1 MKRLLMHKNKIVA
14 KFDCSNFYVK
24 NIEIVNG
31 MLMPFIVTD
40 NEKTNNAVFLDWKK
54 SRPKPCMPQNF
65 TNPVL
70 SQIGQTY
77 EDISDFVCASLTDCY
92 WFKPENL
99 EIKWEDVNYFKN
111 KIIDN
116 QNIIKIEDKIHKY
129 TDSTKYLQKVFDKNK
144 TYRRFIKYFTLDTE
158 GDYCIVKTC
167 DVCNNGLDVFNEVIG
182 NILEEALDIE
192 GAQYYIYPY
201 NFECEGNIYNIPLA
215 VCKLFVQDDTKE
227 MVTLSS
233 LSKIGDLSSF
243 NTYEYLISLGFKEE
257 LNKMIVLDYLLL
269 NPDRS
274 FDNMAII
281 RDSET
286 LTFKNL
292 APIYDCGA
300 AFNYFGNQ
308 IENDDTDY
316 SLPFLKRHSR
326 QIELVDDFS
335 FVDFEALDEAVKTVD
350 ALISYSALSSMQKE
364 KIIKTLIKRIDSL
377 KNIILNKENTAQNSV
392 KIVRAADKINKRFDV
407 EAIIKFTG
415 MDPIISQDPG
425 HLFINYLS
433 LDGKK
438 EFAQF
443 QTDNPN
449 LKERFDN
456 FKKDTL
462 CLL

>member
-24 NIEIVNG
+24 NIEIING

-40 NEKTNNAVFLDWKK
+40 NEKANNATFMDWKK
-54 SRPKPCMPQNF
+54 SRPKPCAPQNF
-65 TNPVL
+65 TNPIL
-70 SQIGQTY
+70 SRIGNTY
-77 EDISDFVCASLTDCY
+77 EDISEFICASLTDCY
-92 WFKPENL
+92 WFKPEDL
-99 EIKWEDVNYFKN
+99 DIKWEDINYFNN

-116 QNIIKIEDKIHKY
+116 KNIVKIDDKIHKY
-129 TDSTKYLQKVFDKNK
+129 TDSTKYFKQIFEKNK
-144 TYRRFIKYFTLDTE
+144 TYRRFIKYFTINED
-158 GDYCIVKTC
+158 DNYCIVKTC

-182 NILEEALDIE
+182 NVLEEALDIE

-201 NFECEGNIYNIPLA
+201 NFECEGNVYNIPLA
-215 VCKLFVQDDTKE
+215 ICELFIQDDSEE
-227 MVTLSS
+227 MITLSS

-243 NTYEYLISLGFKEE
+243 NTYEYLVSLGFKED

-286 LTFKNL
+286 LVFKRF

-300 AFNYFGNQ
+300 SFNYYNNQ
-308 IENDDTDY
+308 VEDDDTDY

-335 FVDFEALDEAVKTVD
+335 FVDFEALDEAIDTVD
-350 ALISYSALSSMQKE
+350 ALISYSALSTKE
-364 KIIKTLIKRIDSL
+364 KERIINILKTRVKNL
-377 KNIILNKENTAQNSV
+377 KNIIMDKEGNTQNS
-392 KIVRAADKINKRFDV
+392 IRLVRAADKINRRFDV

-415 MDPIISQDPG
+415 VDPIITQTPNS
-425 HLFINYLS
+425 LFINYLS
-433 LDGKK
+433 LEGKK
-438 EFAQF
+438 EFAAF
-443 QTDNPN
+443 QQDNPN
-449 LKERFDN
+449 MKERFDN

-462 CLL
+462 CIV